1 VEFNLNK
8 EEGMRMGKRFVFK
21 TFIYF
26 LCISFLLLT
35 NGFHTMVT
43 EAKGIDRPIG
53 EMISRGE
60 VKFESRENV
69 WKDVEPSH
77 FPIFQG
83 VKIRTE
89 KGASIITLEN
99 NSQVEVG
106 QNSLL
111 SFDRNDQVCL
121 VQGSIEFRF
130 LSTAE
135 LSFKV
140 GNLTVMKYKSLQASQ
155 NPSAVSQNSEETMG
169 SISMHPNGSVTVRS
183 TRGSLSI
190 VNQEHVV
197 LAALSSKDTVT
208 IPSVTAKS
216 PSKVM
221 VAKTGGTEPG
231 GSSEGEFL
239 GLSTGQWFW
248 IGFGVAA
255 LTAVV
260 VGIAI
265 YESNKGHHH
274 HYYLPV
280 CP

>member
-1 VEFNLNK
+1 ME
-8 EEGMRMGKRFVFK
+8 KRLFYKVFV
-21 TFIYF
+21 YF
-26 LCISFLLLT
+26 LSVSFLFLMS
-35 NGFHTMVT
+35 GFNSVMVQ
-43 EAKGIDRPIG
+43 AKEVSLPIG
-53 EMISRGE
+53 GMISRGE

-69 WKDVEPSH
+69 WKDVEPSQ

-111 SFDRNDQVCL
+111 SFDRNDQVRL
-121 VQGSIEFRF
+121 IQGSIGFRF
-130 LSTAE
+130 PSTAE
-135 LSFKV
+135 SSFKV

-169 SISMHPNGSVTVRS
+169 SISMHPNGSVIVKS
-183 TRGSLSI
+183 LRGSLSI

-208 IPSVTAKS
+208 IPSVTAKG

-221 VAKTGGTEPG
+221 VAKAGGTEPG
-231 GSSEGEFL
+231 GSSGGEFL

-248 IGFGVAA
+248 IGAGVAGLA
-255 LTAVV
+255 AIGG
-260 VGIAI
+260 GIAI